1 MILLKYAKK
10 YNWVRYPFASGR
22 LLLFKK
28 SERKMQN
35 IQRKTKQHW
44 KYFMEISKVYEIINE
59 NRWNESEDS
68 KQKIQN

>member
-1 MILLKYAKK
+1 
-10 YNWVRYPFASGR
+10 
-22 LLLFKK
+22 
-28 SERKMQN
+28 MQN

-68 KQKIQN
+68 KQKIQNLKDTDST